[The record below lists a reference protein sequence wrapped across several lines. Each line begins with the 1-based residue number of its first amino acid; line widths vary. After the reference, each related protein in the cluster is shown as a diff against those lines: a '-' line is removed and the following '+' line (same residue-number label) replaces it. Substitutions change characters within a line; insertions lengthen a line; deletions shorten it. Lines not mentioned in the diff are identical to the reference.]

1 MSQSTHI
8 GIFLKFQEGDVEI
21 KTTVLKS
28 PETGKEFPL
37 HGDVKFCPSSGKELV
52 EHVNTKME
60 KLNVQGYI
68 EDEIEG
74 LDEDAFWTPEGCR
87 VIMIP
92 NESSDDVPFMSRSFG
107 SYDNGGYIDL
117 TEVDI
122 QDTIEKFKQ
131 KYAAYLKYY
140 EGEYGPVEVMFGAVS
155 YWS

>member
-8 GIFLKFQEGDVEI
+8 GVFLKFQEGDVEI

-37 HGDVKFCPSSGKELV
+37 HGDVKFCPTSGKELV

-60 KLNVQGYI
+60 KLQVQGYM
-68 EDEIEG
+68 EDDIEG
-74 LDEDAFWTPEGCR
+74 LDEDTFWSPEG
-87 VIMIP
+87 VSTILIP
-92 NESSDDVPFMSRSFG
+92 NETSEDIPFMSKGFG
-107 SYDNGGYIDL
+107 SYDSGGHIDL
-117 TEVDI
+117 TDVDV

-131 KYAAYLKYY
+131 KYDAYIKYY
-140 EGEYGPVEVMFGAVS
+140 EAQYGSLEVKFGAVS